1 MHAAFDVGA
10 GFASC
15 YRFCF
20 RGERTMLKPSATIMI
35 ALTLSGAAAAQERK
49 PFEIPRAYW
58 GEYNE
63 RAEDCGAENSAGYLR
78 ISQTSLRFSE
88 STSNINSM
96 IHHKD
101 GSVTIFASTS
111 GEGEQWLSIF
121 HVALSSDGRSL
132 TLTTPQAEEAEQRS
146 VVRGRC

>member
-1 MHAAFDVGA
+1 MHL
-10 GFASC
+10 
-15 YRFCF
+15 
-20 RGERTMLKPSATIMI
+20 RGDGMLKLSATVMI
-35 ALTLSGAAAAQERK
+35 ALTLSGASAAQERK

-63 RAEDCGAENSAGYLR
+63 RAEDCGTESSAGYLR
-78 ISQTSLRFSE
+78 ISETSFRFSE
-88 STSNINSM
+88 STSDINSM

-121 HVALSSDGRSL
+121 HVALSADGRLL
-132 TLTTPQAEEAEQRS
+132 TLTTPQAREEEQRS
-146 VVRGRC
+146 VARVRCVGQAVE

>member
-1 MHAAFDVGA
+1 
-10 GFASC
+10 
-15 YRFCF
+15 
-20 RGERTMLKPSATIMI
+20 MLKLSATVMI
-35 ALTLSGAAAAQERK
+35 ALTLSGASAAQERK

-63 RAEDCGAENSAGYLR
+63 RAEDCGTASSEGHLR
-78 ISQTSLRFSE
+78 ISETSLRFFQ
-88 STSNINSM
+88 STSDINSL

-121 HVALSSDGRSL
+121 HLSLSDDGRAL
-132 TLTTPQAEEAEQRS
+132 TLTTPQAKEEEQRS
-146 VVRGRC
+146 VARVRCVGQAVE